1 MDGRTTL
8 LVLAHLFQKR
18 GSPLAIE
25 QAVECLSFEWRYGP
39 PSMVRRLLTAAMQ
52 NGLISRQGEKIR
64 AEFVFD
70 KQALSVQAAC
80 KLLDSIVIDTKYDAM
95 H

>member
-8 LVLAHLFQKR
+8 LVLAHLFQKK
-18 GSPLAIE
+18 GSPLTIE
-25 QAVECLSFEWRYGP
+25 RAVECLSFEWRYGP

-52 NGLISRQGEKIR
+52 NGLVSRQGEEIR

-70 KQALSVQAAC
+70 KQTLNVRTAC
-80 KLLDSIVIDTKYDAM
+80 KLLNSIVVDTKYDAM